1 MKHPVLPPSKL
12 PHVGT
17 TIFTTMSALAAEH
30 GALNVAQGFPDLET
44 PVPLREAVK
53 KAIDDGVNQYAPMA
67 GDVGLREWISNW
79 YRESNGAEYDVAT
92 EITIGAGASSV
103 IFAALQAF
111 VNEGDE
117 VIIVD
122 PSYDL
127 YAPAVH
133 LAKGVIKRA
142 EGIESI
148 EKHLTEKTRAVVINS
163 PHNPT
168 GDCFSEEDLK
178 GLELILIGTNVLLFS
193 DEVYRPMAHDSR
205 PNLSASH
212 LPNLRNRT
220 LIFGS
225 FGKLF
230 HATGWKIG
238 WVVAPKAITRE
249 LRKVHQYDVFSTGAP
264 IQRGLAKYLSTEHSR
279 EHLRNVGPIY
289 ERKRNRL
296 LEGLKGTAFRFT
308 PAEGGYF
315 QVLDYSQLKTLGDKP
330 DIDVARELT
339 INHGLA
345 TIPLSPFRESQS
357 ESALSER
364 RLRICFAKGDD
375 TIDATI
381 EKLVAID
388 KFYKDV

>member
-1 MKHPVLPPSKL
+1 
-12 PHVGT
+12 
-17 TIFTTMSALAAEH
+17 
-30 GALNVAQGFPDLET
+30 
-44 PVPLREAVK
+44 
-53 KAIDDGVNQYAPMA
+53 
-67 GDVGLREWISNW
+67 
-79 YRESNGAEYDVAT
+79 
-92 EITIGAGASSV
+92 
-103 IFAALQAF
+103 
-111 VNEGDE
+111 
-117 VIIVD
+117 
-122 PSYDL
+122 
-127 YAPAVH
+127 
-133 LAKGVIKRA
+133 
-142 EGIESI
+142 
-148 EKHLTEKTRAVVINS
+148 
-163 PHNPT
+163 
-168 GDCFSEEDLK
+168 
-178 GLELILIGTNVLLFS
+178 
-193 DEVYRPMAHDSR
+193 
-205 PNLSASH
+205 
-212 LPNLRNRT
+212 
-220 LIFGS
+220 
-225 FGKLF
+225 
-230 HATGWKIG
+230 
-238 WVVAPKAITRE
+238 
-249 LRKVHQYDVFSTGAP
+249 
-264 IQRGLAKYLSTEHSR
+264 RGLAKYLSTEHSR